1 MGGRSALDK
10 DDYGEPIQGAL
21 TPRTAQSISVSTSTA
36 RNSSDFTYRVIRV
49 ITTVN
54 CFIKLGDS
62 TVEAAVTDHYLPAGA
77 IEYFARK
84 ENTRIAGITASG
96 SGTIYIS
103 EMG

>member
-1 MGGRSALDK
+1 MPKSALDK

-21 TPRTAQSISVSTSTA
+21 TPQTAKSVSITTSTA
-36 RNSSDFTYRVIRV
+36 RNSSDFAYRVIRV

-84 ENTRIAGITASG
+84 ENTRIAGITSSG

-103 EMG
+103 EMR